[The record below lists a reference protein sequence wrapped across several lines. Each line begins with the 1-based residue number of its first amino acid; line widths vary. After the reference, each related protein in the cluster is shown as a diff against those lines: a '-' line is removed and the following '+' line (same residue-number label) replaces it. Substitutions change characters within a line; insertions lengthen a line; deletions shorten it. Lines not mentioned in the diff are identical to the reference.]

1 MEFFLEIST
10 IKENKVEVMKRKI
23 NEELVS
29 TDALKHVLC
38 TICGCKN
45 VHIHLENNDP
55 PDFTVTV
62 DDMPYPTEVTSIVS
76 RKQYSAQCKTFARTI
91 QQNATSSG
99 ILFGTYTF
107 IISRFP
113 IIPKPKS
120 KNVRQLLN
128 KALSYIGDTREQKI
142 YPEKKLVQDN
152 SGKISISKRND
163 TGSTV
168 GLLWI
173 AGMREG
179 EIVNKLSEL
188 IQYAVDDKKQKLQ
201 DKGIE
206 PKSALLLL
214 YDAFGYAEPIDA
226 FTAMEKVSDYDWF
239 HSIFWAAS
247 FFDRENM
254 SFPEEPGREG
264 LFLFSHI
271 PSWNRAGSIS
281 V

>member
-1 MEFFLEIST
+1 MSRRID
-10 IKENKVEVMKRKI
+10 
-23 NEELVS
+23 EELVS
-29 TDALKHVLC
+29 VDALKHLLYTNC
-38 TICGCKN
+38 DCKD
-45 VHIHLENNDP
+45 VSIQRENEDP
-55 PDFTVTV
+55 PDFTVRIDGV
-62 DDMPYPTEVTSIVS
+62 LYPTEVTSIVS
-76 RKQYSAQCKTFARTI
+76 RKQYSEQCKTFARII
-91 QQNATSSG
+91 QQNAASSG
-99 ILFGTYTF
+99 ILFGTYAF
-107 IISRFP
+107 IISRLP
-113 IIPKPKS
+113 IIPKPES
-120 KNVRQLLN
+120 KDGRQLLI

-152 SGKISISKRND
+152 LGKISISKRND

-168 GLLWI
+168 GLRWT

-188 IQYAVDDKKQKLQ
+188 IQHAVDKKKQILQ
-201 DKGIE
+201 AKGIE

-247 FFDRENM
+247 FFDRENR

-271 PSWNRAGSIS
+271 PSWNRTGSIS